1 MTVRKPPVFA
11 AALVALVASVSASPT
26 MAAVDSK
33 SISPSTC
40 QPRGPDT
47 TASELTYSP
56 YGLTNPGSSNVTV
69 ICPINGDT
77 ESNWGTTET
86 VDSPYLSVYYRA
98 GAIAGSV
105 GCTVFTGSSVVA
117 TAPTYSKSYT
127 PAPAPANTRA
137 NFRLNLVEA
146 SGLYAVA
153 PPTVLVCTIS
163 PKATL
168 GWIYLKET
176 SVTHVP

>member
-11 AALVALVASVSASPT
+11 ATLVALVGALSASPT
-26 MAAVDSK
+26 MAAEDNK

-56 YGLTNPGSSNVTV
+56 YGLTNPGSTNVTV

-77 ESNWGTTET
+77 ESSWGTS
-86 VDSPYLSVYYRA
+86 VVAGSPYLAIYYRA

-105 GCTVFTGSSVVA
+105 GCTVYTGSSVVVTGA
-117 TAPTYSKSYT
+117 TYSSSYS
-127 PAPAPANTRA
+127 PPPAPANTRGT
-137 NFRLNLVEA
+137 FQLNLAEA
-146 SGLYAVA
+146 SGLYGNA

-168 GWIYLKET
+168 GWIYFREKTATDE
-176 SVTHVP
+176 P